1 MHFAIRLRG
10 FVAAAAFVIPSL
22 AIATTGSWSSEPV
35 PGPVEAGQPA
45 QRASQVAERLEEAL
59 ARSTLLD
66 RDGRTEEADTLLV
79 SALADPEF
87 AQAPVNLQTAVW
99 LLGGTIAWAVGD
111 GERSLGLLELACSSP
126 ASVPEAFLK
135 MFEVAVSMEKYGDG
149 AAAAIALARRWPDR
163 ADELE
168 SKLVYR
174 LEFGLEG
181 DTGLL
186 AARVAFLDALF
197 DAGWTLPDGRQA
209 SELWRELVLLK
220 IQSNDRDRAVA
231 VAARVRDADDI
242 LRMRIDRRYDEVLA
256 RLPADRLDLAR
267 AVAEEVSIAE
277 SAASREPRLLE
288 HVMVITY
295 LMLDQGQFDQV
306 LRICDDVLDR
316 AARAP
321 DGSPYDDADYYLVWI
336 KDNRA
341 QALLRL
347 GRVDEAVQV
356 WEEARR
362 MSEDGG
368 GNVSQTINLAI
379 LYADLGRTAEALAT
393 LDEVGDGLSPFG
405 WMQYHLARVNALART
420 PDAPA
425 AIESLTYLQEHRADA
440 ASLYTIALLYL
451 GRMDEAA
458 QALVARLEDPDDRDD
473 ALLIVQPFIPDR
485 YSPVLV
491 ERTARWRELVQRPEV
506 QRAIET
512 YGRIVDVPLYGLSW

>member
-22 AIATTGSWSSEPV
+22 ALATIGSTASAPA
-35 PGPVEAGQPA
+35 PGELEAGQPA
-45 QRASQVAERLEEAL
+45 QRASQVAARLEEAL
-59 ARSTLLD
+59 ARSAQLD

-99 LLGGTIAWAVGD
+99 LLGGTIAWAAGD

-135 MFEVAVSMEKYGDG
+135 MFEVAVGMEKFGDG

-163 ADELE
+163 AKELDWE
-168 SKLVYR
+168 PVYR
-174 LEFGLEG
+174 LAFGLKG
-181 DTGLL
+181 DAELL
-186 AARVAFLDALF
+186 GARVAFLDTLF
-197 DAGWTLPDGRQA
+197 DVGWALPDGRQA
-209 SELWRELVLLK
+209 SNLWRELVLLK
-220 IQSNDRDRAVA
+220 IQSNDRDRAVE
-231 VAARVRDADDI
+231 VAAKVRAADDI

-267 AVAEEVSIAE
+267 AAAEEVSILETAVR
-277 SAASREPRLLE
+277 RERRQLE
-288 HVMVITY
+288 NVVALTTF
-295 LMLDQGQFDQV
+295 MLDEGLFDQV
-306 LRICDDVLDR
+306 VRICDDVLDR

-321 DGSPYDDADYYLVWI
+321 DGSPYDDADEYLVWI

-341 QALLRL
+341 RALLRL
-347 GRVDEAVQV
+347 DRVDEAVQV
-356 WEEARR
+356 WEDARR

-368 GNVSQTINLAI
+368 ENVSQVINLAI

-393 LDEVGDGLSPFG
+393 LDQVGDDVTPFG
-405 WMQYHLARVNALART
+405 WMLYHLTRINALART
-420 PDAPA
+420 PDAPP
-425 AIESLTYLQEHRADA
+425 AIESLTYLQEHRTDF
-440 ASLYTIALLYL
+440 ASGYTKAMLYL

-458 QALVARLEDPDDRDD
+458 QSLVARLEDPDDRSN
-473 ALLIVQPFIPDR
+473 ALLVVQPFIPDR

>member
-10 FVAAAAFVIPSL
+10 FVAAAACAIPSL
-22 AIATTGSWSSEPV
+22 AIATTGNWSSEPV

-45 QRASQVAERLEEAL
+45 QRASQVAARLEEAL
-59 ARSTLLD
+59 ARSTQLD

-99 LLGGTIAWAVGD
+99 LLGGTIAWAAGD

-135 MFEVAVSMEKYGDG
+135 MFEVAVGMEKYGDG
-149 AAAAIALARRWPDR
+149 AAAAIVIARRWPDR

-181 DTGLL
+181 DAGLL

-197 DAGWTLPDGRQA
+197 DAGWALSDGRQA
-209 SELWRELVLLK
+209 SALWCELVLLK

-231 VAARVRDADDI
+231 VAAKVRATGGI

-267 AVAEEVSIAE
+267 AAAEEVSILETAIR
-277 SAASREPRLLE
+277 REPRQLE
-288 HVMVITY
+288 NVVALTN
-295 LMLDQGQFDQV
+295 LMLDEGLFDQV
-306 LRICDDVLDR
+306 VRTCDDVLDR

-321 DGSPYDDADYYLVWI
+321 DGSPYDDADEYLVWI

-341 QALLRL
+341 RALLYL
-347 GRVDEAVQV
+347 DRVDEAVQV
-356 WEEARR
+356 WEDARR

-368 GNVSQTINLAI
+368 ENVSQVINLAI
-379 LYADLGRTAEALAT
+379 LYADLGRTEEALAT
-393 LDEVGDGLSPFG
+393 LGEVGDGLSQYG
-405 WMQYHLARVNALART
+405 WMQYHLARINALART

-425 AIESLTYLQEHRADA
+425 AIESLIYLQEHRADS

-458 QALVARLEDPDDRDD
+458 QALVACLHDPDDRGD
-473 ALLIVQPFIPDR
+473 ALLIAQPMLDSL
-485 YSPVLV
+485 YSPVLA
-491 ERTARWRELVQRPEV
+491 ERAVRWRELVHRPEV
-506 QRAIET
+506 RRAIET
-512 YGRIVDVPLYGLSW
+512 YGHIVEVPLYGVSW